1 MEITKY
7 AVMLQNSNSIE
18 ALHKVDD
25 EILSLFVNGF
35 ITKEDRNYLLKIY
48 DKRVI
53 ELYQKEI

>member
-18 ALHKVDD
+18 DLHKVDD
-25 EILSLFVNGF
+25 EILSLFVNGL

>member
-7 AVMLQNSNSIE
+7 AVILQNSNSIE
-18 ALHKVDD
+18 DLHKVDD
-25 EILSLFVNGF
+25 EILSLFVNGL

-53 ELYQKEI
+53 ELYQKEV